1 MAATETLMV
10 VSALE
15 TPRVGDVFESLPS
28 HVTFMP
34 WFDHPISKWDD
45 FDGYMHDVIEQS
57 SQPTVVIGD
66 QGFDDEPDASV
77 RRLNRISPSFNLIKG
92 FPIHAG
98 IWQAAHVHGT
108 GIDATYA
115 GMNWKPHISEKPG
128 LELAEGQE
136 LTLTN
141 LTVFRRD
148 ELRRKLVR
156 AVYTWDRAA

>member
-1 MAATETLMV
+1 MV

-28 HVTFMP
+28 HVTFLP

-66 QGFDDEPDASV
+66 QGFDDEPDAPV
-77 RRLNRISPSFNLIKG
+77 HRLNRISRTFNAING
-92 FPIHAG
+92 FHIHAG
-98 IWQAAHVHGT
+98 VWNAAQLHGT
-108 GIDATYA
+108 GLDPTYSA
-115 GMNWKPHISEKPG
+115 VNWTPHISEKPG
-128 LELAEGQE
+128 LQLAEGQE

-141 LTVFRRD
+141 LTVLRRD
-148 ELRRKLVR
+148 ELKRKLVR
-156 AVYTWDRAA
+156 AIYTWDRAA